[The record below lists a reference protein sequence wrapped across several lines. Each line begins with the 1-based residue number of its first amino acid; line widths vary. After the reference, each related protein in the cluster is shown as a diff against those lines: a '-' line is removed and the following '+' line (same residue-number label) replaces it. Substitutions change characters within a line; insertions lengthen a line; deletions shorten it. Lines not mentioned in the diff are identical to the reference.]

1 MNNDSENDLATKLK
15 NFEQTA
21 QAIKTENKIKNKLT
35 KFHDLFIG
43 IGWQSTIAALVN
55 SITVNK
61 LCKTR

>member
-1 MNNDSENDLATKLK
+1 MFVATKLK
-15 NFEQTA
+15 NFEQIA
-21 QAIKTENKIKNKLT
+21 HCQAIKTNNRIKNELT

-61 LCKTR
+61 LCKIR